1 MQTQNNGIRKF
12 NIKKKTD
19 KRKPLQ
25 EQLKP

>member
-1 MQTQNNGIRKF
+1 MMQTQNNGIRKF

-25 EQLKP
+25 E